1 MQQVQDKAL
10 LNLKTIQEIPDK
22 ALRAKL
28 MKGLEDGLIREGERM
43 HDWIQEQNTLSID
56 KKPDNIVYDYKQK
69 LLFAKFVMGGYI
81 VASDINNNL
90 LIFDA
95 NTLEKLQCLPFGK
108 FVSDAVASPH
118 HIFVALEYNQVLI
131 LKK

>member
-1 MQQVQDKAL
+1 
-10 LNLKTIQEIPDK
+10 
-22 ALRAKL
+22 

-56 KKPDNIVYDYKQK
+56 KKPDNIFHDYPQK

-95 NTLEKLQCLPFGK
+95 NTLE
-108 FVSDAVASPH
+108 
-118 HIFVALEYNQVLI
+118 
-131 LKK
+131 